1 MGTITVEVWDATGN
15 KKTLVELPEDA
26 PVNRILVVLVE
37 KMNLPKNSPDGQ
49 LMSYKFHHKA
59 TGMQLLD
66 TQTLR
71 DAGVQNGHVLRIQP
85 EITAGAAEAVEE
97 DRFHRFRLIEWWD
110 QEKLAGARILVAGAG
125 ALGNEVLKNLALLG
139 TGRVFVADMD
149 DIETSNLSRAVL
161 FRDGDEG
168 RPKAETAAR
177 RARELYPPLRIRAA
191 RANVVHDLGLGLF
204 RWADVVLGALDNREA
219 RLAIN
224 RASRRVNRTWID
236 GGIEQL
242 SGIARVFR
250 PGGPCYE
257 CTMTET
263 DWKMLEMRHSCS
275 LLNRQLME
283 FGKTATTPTTA
294 AVVAGIQCQEAL
306 KLLHGKETLD
316 GGGYVFEGLHHTS
329 YRVQYQS
336 KPDCMS
342 HDTFED
348 IRETAWSAAG
358 TTLREALERVRRDLG
373 ASAVIDFPRELLASL
388 DCPTCGR
395 SERLFRPLSSVTE
408 EEGRCPCGGRRAP
421 RLFHSVTGREDFLER
436 TLGEIG
442 VPPWDILAG
451 RCGERIEGYELS
463 ADREFVLGD
472 LA

>member
-1 MGTITVEVWDATGN
+1 MGMIAVEVWDATGN
-15 KKTLVELPEDA
+15 KKSTVELPDDA

-37 KMNLPKNSPDGQ
+37 KMNLHKNSPDGQ
-49 LMSYKFHHKA
+49 MMSYKFHHKA

-71 DAGVQNGHVLRIQP
+71 DAGVQDGHVLRIQP
-85 EITAGAAEAVEE
+85 EITAGAVDVEE

-110 QEKLAGARILVAGAG
+110 QEKLASAKILVAGAG
-125 ALGNEVLKNLALLG
+125 ALGNEILKNLALLG
-139 TGRVFVADMD
+139 IGRVFVADMD

-177 RARELYPPLRIRAA
+177 RAREIYPPLRIRAA

-204 RWADVVLGALDNREA
+204 RWADVTLGALDNREA
-219 RLAIN
+219 RLALN
-224 RASRRVNRTWID
+224 RACWKVDRTWID

-242 SGIARVFR
+242 SGLARVFR

-257 CTMTET
+257 CTMSET

-306 KLLHGKETLD
+306 KLLHGKETLE
-316 GGGYVFEGLHHTS
+316 GGGYVFEGLSHTS
-329 YRVQYQS
+329 YRVQYQA

-342 HDTFED
+342 HETYGE
-348 IRETAWSAAG
+348 IRETRWSAAR
-358 TTLREALERVRRDLG
+358 TTLREVLETARRELG
-373 ASAVIDFPRELLASL
+373 ASAGIDFSRELLESL
-388 DCPTCGR
+388 DCPACGR
-395 SERLFRPLSSVTE
+395 SERLFRSLSAVTE
-408 EEGRCPCGGRRAP
+408 DEGLCPCGGRRAP
-421 RLFHSVTGREDFLER
+421 RLFHSLTGREDFLDR
-436 TLGEIG
+436 TLAEIG

-451 RCGERIEGYELS
+451 RAGSRIVAYELS
-463 ADREFVLGD
+463 ADRESVLGD

>member
-1 MGTITVEVWDATGN
+1 MGMITVEVWDATGN
-15 KKTLVELPEDA
+15 KKTLVELPDDS

-37 KMNLPKNSPDGQ
+37 KMSLPLNSPDGQ

-59 TGMQLLD
+59 TGTQLLD

-71 DAGVQNGHVLRIQP
+71 DAAVKDGDVLRIQP
-85 EITAGAAEAVEE
+85 EITAGAPELLHE
-97 DRFHRFRLIEWWD
+97 DRFQRFRLIEWWD
-110 QEKLAGARILVAGAG
+110 QEKLAAAKFLVAGAG

-139 TGRVFVADMD
+139 VGRVFVADMD
-149 DIETSNLSRAVL
+149 AIETSNLSRAVL
-161 FRDGDEG
+161 FREGDEG

-177 RARELYPPLRIRAA
+177 RARELFPPLRIKAA

-219 RLAIN
+219 RLALN
-224 RASRRVNRTWID
+224 RACWKVGRPWID

-242 SGIARVFR
+242 SGLARVFR

-257 CTMTET
+257 CTMTDT

-294 AVVAGIQCQEAL
+294 SVVAGIQCQEAL

-316 GGGYVFEGLHHTS
+316 GSGYVFEGLSHTS
-329 YRVQYQS
+329 YLVRYQL
-336 KPDCMS
+336 KPDCLS
-342 HDTFED
+342 HDAWED
-348 IRETAWSAAG
+348 LRETPWSATR
-358 TTLREALERVRRDLG
+358 TTLREALERARKDLG
-373 ASAVIDFPRELLASL
+373 PRAVVEFPRELLGAL
-388 DCPTCGR
+388 ECPSCGKTEPCR
-395 SERLFRPLSSVTE
+395 RALSAVSEDDA
-408 EEGRCPCGGRRAP
+408 RCACGARRAP
-421 RLFHSVTGREDFLER
+421 RLYHSVSGREDFLDR
-436 TLGEIG
+436 TFAELG
-442 VPPWDILAG
+442 VPPWDIVAG
-451 RCGERIEGYELS
+451 RAGETVVGYELS
-463 ADREFVLGD
+463 GDREAVLGE

>member
-15 KKTLVELPEDA
+15 KKNLVELPDDA
-26 PVNRILVVLVE
+26 PVNRVLVVLVQ
-37 KMNLPKNSPDGQ
+37 KMSLPVNSPDGQ
-49 LMSYKFHHKA
+49 LMSYKFHHKT

-66 TQTLR
+66 TQTLGE
-71 DAGVQNGHVLRIQP
+71 AGVKEGDVLRIQP
-85 EITAGAAEAVEE
+85 EITAGAPEVLHE
-97 DRFHRFRLIEWWD
+97 DRFQRFRLIEWWD
-110 QEKLAGARILVAGAG
+110 QERLAASKFVVAGAG

-139 TGRVFVADMD
+139 VGRVFVADMD
-149 DIETSNLSRAVL
+149 LIETSNLSRAVL

-177 RARELYPPLRIRAA
+177 RAAELYPSLRIKAVRS
-191 RANVVHDLGLGLF
+191 NVVHDLGLGLF
-204 RWADVVLGALDNREA
+204 RWADVTLGALDNREA
-219 RLAIN
+219 RLALN
-224 RASRRVNRTWID
+224 RAAWKVGRPWID

-242 SGIARVFR
+242 SGLVRVFR

-257 CTMTET
+257 CTMTDT

-294 AVVAGIQCQEAL
+294 SVVAGIQCQEAL

-316 GGGYVFEGLHHTS
+316 GRGYVFEGLSHTS
-329 YRVQYQS
+329 YLVQYQN

-342 HDTFED
+342 HDAFAEV
-348 IRETAWSAAG
+348 RELPWSASR
-358 TTLREALERVRRDLG
+358 TTVREVLAAIRHDLG
-373 ASAVIDFPRELLASL
+373 ERAVLEFPRELLAAL
-388 DCPTCGR
+388 ECPACGT
-395 SERLFRPLSSVTE
+395 SEPFHRPLSAVTE
-408 EEGRCPCGGRRAP
+408 DDARCACGQRRAP
-421 RLFHSVTGREDFLER
+421 RLFHAVRGSEAFLDR

-442 VPPWDILAG
+442 VPKWDIVVGRAG
-451 RCGERIEGYELS
+451 ETLVGYELS
-463 ADREFVLGD
+463 ADRGDVLGD